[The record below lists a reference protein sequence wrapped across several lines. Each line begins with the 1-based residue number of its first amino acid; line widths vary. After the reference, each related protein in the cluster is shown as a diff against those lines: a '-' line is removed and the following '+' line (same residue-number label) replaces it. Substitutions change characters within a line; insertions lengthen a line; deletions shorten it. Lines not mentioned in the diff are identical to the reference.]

1 MTPNNAP
8 DDNMNIKD
16 KSQEPQTCA
25 GPQGREEGNFQGWA
39 APGCSHMTLPAPTP
53 PQFCMLALL
62 FPALCLG
69 NSYLH
74 FKVHPRVTSSGIVLT
89 LTVPGS
95 PFTALT
101 TVSSSSFACVCLGHD
116 PSRQKTSWA
125 HPAPAHLPTPHSLS
139 LGIQEPVGERGQ
151 QTSSSG

>member
-25 GPQGREEGNFQGWA
+25 GPQGREEGSFQGWA

-101 TVSSSSFACVCLGHD
+101 TKCHRHLLLVCVWGM
-116 PSRQKTSWA
+116 
-125 HPAPAHLPTPHSLS
+125 TPHAKRQVGLILPQLTSLPLTPS
-139 LGIQEPVGERGQ
+139 AWESRNQ
-151 QTSSSG
+151 